1 MTSSLARLIES
12 LRPIPVG
19 GQAYEMMSPPDMDD
33 HLFGG
38 QVLAQALS
46 VAIHEAGKRTAHSLH
61 AYFLQRGDPRIPI
74 RFECRT
80 LRASRSF
87 LTLDVGA
94 SQAARPILQMLV
106 SFHRPEEALVHQRDP
121 GELGRP
127 GGETYEESLFRALTA
142 RGLDAPEVRYEF
154 PIEIRDVGGLA
165 MFTTDIEPPQARC
178 WMRARGELPD
188 DPTVHQ
194 CVLAYASDFAIMA
207 PAVQPHPVAVVDFFS
222 ASLDHAIWFHD
233 DFRMDDWVLLDL
245 DSPVMKNARG
255 LGRGLVYTA
264 DGHLVASCAQEALLR
279 PLQQDC

>member
-1 MTSSLARLIES
+1 MTPSLARLIES
-12 LRPIPVG
+12 LHPIPVG
-19 GQAYEMMSPPDMDD
+19 GQAYEMMSPPDMED

-46 VAIHEAGKRTAHSLH
+46 VAIHEAGGRTAHSTH
-61 AYFLQRGDPRIPI
+61 AYFLQRGDPHTPI

-87 LTLDVGA
+87 VTLEVGA
-94 SQAARPILQMLV
+94 SQAGGPILQMLV

-127 GGETYEESLFRALTA
+127 EGETYEEGLTRALGS
-142 RGLDAPEVRYEF
+142 RGLDGPTATYEF

-165 MFTTDIEPPQARC
+165 MFSSEIAPAQARC

-188 DPTVHQ
+188 DPAVHQ
-194 CVLAYASDFAIMA
+194 CVFAYASDFAIMG
-207 PAVQPHPVAVVDFFS
+207 PSVHPHPASVIDFFT

-233 DFRMDDWVLLDL
+233 DFRMDRWVLLEL
-245 DSPVMKNARG
+245 DSPVMKRARG
-255 LGRGLVYTA
+255 LGRGLLYSA
-264 DGHLVASCAQEALLR
+264 DGDLVASCAQEALLR
-279 PLQQDC
+279 PLGQQS